1 MLLKVERS
9 NLRIYFF
16 LSSRWF
22 LCSLSQ
28 LLSPSHLHKLLLLV
42 VLLHTSSHITST
54 LTTPT
59 TLPIK
64 IPPSL
69 YHHLLHRNT
78 HCYRLLQHAI
88 LNGTRT
94 HKFFLLS
101 CFFCCSSSQAVSS
114 TLHEQ
119 LQSLAITKSSDRV
132 VHIALVVCA
141 LCTTSTSQTSIDLL
155 PTIAKLD
162 PTLVRTNYYIQRV
175 FPHLSLQA
183 PSLLSFCVHSL
194 SKADLLPAHEL
205 SLLYTLPDL
214 AVDTLS
220 AELVAAIV
228 FTLSPPLYPL
238 AVRLMCKACQKQV
251 RILRILFCIFVCF
264 ITGLSV

>member
-1 MLLKVERS
+1 MV
-9 NLRIYFF
+9 
-16 LSSRWF
+16 
-22 LCSLSQ
+22 
-28 LLSPSHLHKLLLLV
+28 HTLV
-42 VLLHTSSHITST
+42 
-54 LTTPT
+54 
-59 TLPIK
+59 
-64 IPPSL
+64 
-69 YHHLLHRNT
+69 
-78 HCYRLLQHAI
+78 
-88 LNGTRT
+88 
-94 HKFFLLS
+94 KFFT
-101 CFFCCSSSQAVSS
+101 CFFCCCSSSQDVSC
-114 TLHEQ
+114 TLREQ
-119 LQSLAITKSSDRV
+119 LQLLATTKSSDRV

-141 LCTTSTSQTSIDLL
+141 LCIRSSSQASIDML

-162 PTLVRTNYYIQRV
+162 PTLVRMNYYIQRV

-251 RILRILFCIFVCF
+251 RILWILFCIFCCMFYRRTVC
-264 ITGLSV
+264 LRSSVPCSPIALIPRIWRSGVLL